1 MQVQFWGAARTV
13 TGSMHLLEVNGR
25 KLLLDCGLYQGHRK
39 QAFERNRDLPFPA
52 RDVDAVVLSHAHID
66 HSGNLPSLVR
76 GGFKGKIYATSATR
90 DLSAHMLLDSAH
102 IQESD
107 VAYVNRHR
115 AREGKRLFEPLY
127 RRDDALA
134 TLKRFVS
141 IDYEEPFDPAP
152 GVHVHFLDAG
162 HMLGSAVVVLDLD
175 EAGRRVRLVFSGDIG
190 RRGMPILRDPQA
202 PGDADYVIMES
213 TYGDRLHEKAGEAEE
228 TLRQAAREAYERGGK
243 LLIPAFAVGR
253 TQEVVYHLNRLWE
266 RGALPPMDVFVDS
279 PLAVNV
285 TEVFRSHPEC
295 YDAQLLE
302 QVLDDDDG
310 DPFGFSRLRYVR
322 KVEESK
328 ELNRRTTPA
337 VIISAS
343 GMCEAGRILH
353 HLKNN
358 IEDPRCTVFFV
369 GFQAEH
375 TLGRKLLDGQSPVP
389 ILGGQYPVRARI
401 QKGESYSAHADR
413 SGLLEWASRTAKSR
427 RLRKVFLVHG
437 EEASSASLAK
447 ELIRLG
453 VAPVEVPARGQVFAL

>member
-228 TLRQAAREAYERGGK
+228 TLRQAAREAYERGDRK
-243 LLIPAFAVGR
+243 S
-253 TQEVVYHLNRLWE
+253 VV
-266 RGALPPMDVFVDS
+266 
-279 PLAVNV
+279 
-285 TEVFRSHPEC
+285 
-295 YDAQLLE
+295 
-302 QVLDDDDG
+302 
-310 DPFGFSRLRYVR
+310 
-322 KVEESK
+322 
-328 ELNRRTTPA
+328 
-337 VIISAS
+337 
-343 GMCEAGRILH
+343 
-353 HLKNN
+353 
-358 IEDPRCTVFFV
+358 
-369 GFQAEH
+369 
-375 TLGRKLLDGQSPVP
+375 
-389 ILGGQYPVRARI
+389 
-401 QKGESYSAHADR
+401 
-413 SGLLEWASRTAKSR
+413 
-427 RLRKVFLVHG
+427 
-437 EEASSASLAK
+437 
-447 ELIRLG
+447 
-453 VAPVEVPARGQVFAL
+453 